1 MLQSSQWLNDLKQAT
16 KKIDMQP
23 ITIGLSPKVQEN
35 ETFDRIAS
43 NSTIIRLIV
52 GESKENIKE
61 NISEIYRIEQD

>member
-1 MLQSSQWLNDLKQAT
+1 
-16 KKIDMQP
+16 MQP

-43 NSTIIRLIV
+43 NSTIRLIV

-61 NISEIYRIEQD
+61 NISEINRAQSKIKLVSNVAFIYYY

>member
-16 KKIDMQP
+16 KEIDMQP

-43 NSTIIRLIV
+43 NSTIRLIV
-52 GESKENIKE
+52 GESKKNIKE

>member
-43 NSTIIRLIV
+43 NSTIRLIV
-52 GESKENIKE
+52 GESKKNKGKQKW
-61 NISEIYRIEQD
+61 NQ